1 MTICYHDVEDQ
12 QADASFRRQ
21 WEQWDPDV
29 PLITLHTA
37 HRALGP
43 PVVEYLR
50 AREQEDPNRRVVVV
64 IPEVQP
70 EHWWRWV
77 LHNQRGFVLNRA
89 IVTGTNN
96 VVVCR
101 LRFRLRHLAPDEE
114 PGQFPATRD
123 SGSG

>member
-1 MTICYHDVEDQ
+1 M
-12 QADASFRRQ
+12 
-21 WEQWDPDV
+21 
-29 PLITLHTA
+29 PLVTLHTA

-43 PVVEYLR
+43 PIVDYLR
-50 AREQEDPNRRVVVV
+50 AREQEDPHRRVVVV

-89 IVTGTNN
+89 VVAGTDN

-101 LRFRLRHLAPDEE
+101 LRFRMRHLAPDEE
-114 PGQFPATRD
+114 PGDIPAAP
-123 SGSG
+123 